1 MSLRRHLCQL
11 AVVASLATLSGAH
24 AQGQRPSAPDP
35 AINDAIS
42 DAVREGSHRFQ
53 PTPSQPLSR
62 DEQCDRLAE
71 QIGQTPRRSYRPS
84 NAPVENSQ
92 GNDVATVERDRTRRQ
107 LQKVYQE
114 KCTR

>member
-11 AVVASLATLSGAH
+11 ALLAGLAPLYSGH
-24 AQGQRPSAPDP
+24 AQTPRPSTPAP

-42 DAVREGSHRFQ
+42 DAVREGSTRFQ

-114 KCTR
+114 KCTQ